1 MSWPLLAVVFSAWLY
16 VDASY
21 RGPDWQRWLFKPI
34 TLLLLLL
41 LALETPVL
49 SVYGYLIIMGLVAT
63 LLGDALMLLPKS
75 RVMYALGAFFLS
87 HLFYTLSFATQMTIS
102 LFWPLPL
109 TLLII
114 GAVLLA
120 VIWTRLEEMRW
131 PVVTFVAMTLLMV
144 WLAGE
149 QYYMRSTDFTFSILV
164 GTSLLL
170 LSVILWLVNHYR
182 LKFRAADA
190 LVAAC
195 YFGGH
200 FMVVRSMVL

>member
-21 RGPDWQRWLFKPI
+21 RGPDWQRWLFKPV

-109 TLLII
+109 TLVII

-120 VIWTRLEEMRW
+120 VIWSRLEDLRW
-131 PVVTFVAMTLLMV
+131 PVVNFVAMTLLMV

-164 GTSLLL
+164 GSSLLL
-170 LSVILWLVNHYR
+170 LSVILGLVNHYR
-182 LKFRAADA
+182 IKFRAADA

-200 FMVVRSMVL
+200 FMIVRSMVL

>member
-109 TLLII
+109 TLVII
-114 GAVLLA
+114 GAALLA

-170 LSVILWLVNHYR
+170 LSVILGLVNHYR

>member
-87 HLFYTLSFATQMTIS
+87 HLFYSLSFATQMTIS

-109 TLLII
+109 TLLVI

-170 LSVILWLVNHYR
+170 LSVILGLVNHYR

-190 LVAAC
+190 LIAAC

-200 FMVVRSMVL
+200 FMIVRSMVL

>member
-21 RGPDWQRWLFKPI
+21 RGPDWQRWLFKPV

-109 TLLII
+109 TLVII

-120 VIWTRLEEMRW
+120 VIWSRLEDLRW

-164 GTSLLL
+164 GSSLLL
-170 LSVILWLVNHYR
+170 LSVILGLVNHYR
-182 LKFRAADA
+182 MKFRAADA

-200 FMVVRSMVL
+200 FMIVRSMVL

>member
-21 RGPDWQRWLFKPI
+21 RGPDWQRWLFKPV

-109 TLLII
+109 TLVII

-120 VIWTRLEEMRW
+120 VIWSRLEDLRW

-164 GTSLLL
+164 GSSLLL
-170 LSVILWLVNHYR
+170 LSVILGLVNHYR
-182 LKFRAADA
+182 IKFRAADA

-200 FMVVRSMVL
+200 FMIVRSMVL

>member
-1 MSWPLLAVVFSAWLY
+1 MSWPLLAVFFSAWLY

-21 RGPDWQRWLFKPI
+21 RGPDWQRWLFKPV

-41 LALETPVL
+41 LALQTPIL
-49 SVYGYLIIMGLVAT
+49 SVYGYLIIMGLIAT
-63 LLGDALMLLPKS
+63 LAGDALMQLPKA

-87 HLFYTLSFATQMTIS
+87 HLFYTLSFATQMTIT

-109 TLLII
+109 ALVAI
-114 GAVLLA
+114 GVILLA
-120 VIWTRLEEMRW
+120 VIWTRLEELRW
-131 PVVTFVAMTLLMV
+131 PVSTFVAMTLLMV

-149 QYYMRSTDFTFSILV
+149 QYYMRSNDFSFSVLV

-170 LSVILWLVNHYR
+170 LSTILWLVHRFRWN
-182 LKFRAADA
+182 FRAADA

-200 FMVVRSMVL
+200 FMIVRSMVL

>member
-21 RGPDWQRWLFKPI
+21 RGPDWQRWLFKPV

-49 SVYGYLIIMGLVAT
+49 SVYGYLIIMGLIAT

-109 TLLII
+109 TLVII

-120 VIWTRLEEMRW
+120 VIWSRLEDLRW

-164 GTSLLL
+164 GSSLLL
-170 LSVILWLVNHYR
+170 LSVILGLVNHYR
-182 LKFRAADA
+182 IKFRAADA

-200 FMVVRSMVL
+200 FMIVRSMVL

>member
-1 MSWPLLAVVFSAWLY
+1 

-41 LALETPVL
+41 LALETPAL

>member
-1 MSWPLLAVVFSAWLY
+1 M
-16 VDASY
+16 
-21 RGPDWQRWLFKPI
+21 
-34 TLLLLLL
+34 
-41 LALETPVL
+41 
-49 SVYGYLIIMGLVAT
+49 
-63 LLGDALMLLPKS
+63 
-75 RVMYALGAFFLS
+75 
-87 HLFYTLSFATQMTIS
+87 
-102 LFWPLPL
+102 
-109 TLLII
+109 
-114 GAVLLA
+114 
-120 VIWTRLEEMRW
+120 
-131 PVVTFVAMTLLMV
+131 VTFVAMTLLMV

-170 LSVILWLVNHYR
+170 LSVILGLVNHYR